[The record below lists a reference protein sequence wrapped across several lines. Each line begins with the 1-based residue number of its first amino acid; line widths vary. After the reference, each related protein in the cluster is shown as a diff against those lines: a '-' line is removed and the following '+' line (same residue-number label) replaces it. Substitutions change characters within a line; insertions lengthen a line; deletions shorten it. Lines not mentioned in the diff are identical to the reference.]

1 MKNNRRLVPLI
12 ALVISFLFS
21 LISTPAFAST
31 HLKVKPKN
39 TAIELNSVPP
49 VGLADSFSINGR
61 IIVAG
66 GNPLPEAH
74 VAFYLDGMYIG
85 QAESSLTGLFSLKV
99 NKDFPAGSHTL
110 SASYNGSHL
119 YVKAAAST
127 ALVIKPTEVVVQA
140 VPPIA
145 GLSFKL
151 DGRKFTTNR
160 DGLAKIYV
168 NRVGQ
173 YRLDVLVDEY
183 QNPSM
188 KIEFGR
194 WSEEDYQPY
203 RTIRVPS
210 DEVIPVGINV
220 FHQVKQDFVDLA
232 GYPIEPGRIT
242 EYTIKSAQGD
252 VFTFTDS
259 DPHWLPASRI
269 ARRIT
274 GLEETKL
281 LYSVIKVI
289 VDGSNVVN
297 QAQQRFYTE
306 PNGTWDTT
314 VMLYSMQISA
324 RDGIFDSPVGKLVN
338 LEYPD
343 GKIVSYPL
351 DSAGNAEIHSLARGL
366 YTFRLTGI
374 NGLSPKTPVALSRD
388 QVVNIKVI
396 TYLDIAIVGIL
407 AILLMLG
414 LLIYGR
420 PWLINSVLRKKRGL
434 VLDHQWKSIH
444 EN

>member
-1 MKNNRRLVPLI
+1 MINSRRLLPLF
-12 ALVISFLFS
+12 ALVISIMGS
-21 LISTPAFAST
+21 LITNPVYAST
-31 HLKVKPKN
+31 HQKVKPQN
-39 TAIELNSVPP
+39 TVIELDPVTT
-49 VGLADSFSINGR
+49 VGLGDPFLITGR
-61 IIVAG
+61 INVAG
-66 GNPLPEAH
+66 GNPIAEIH
-74 VAFYLDGMYIG
+74 IAFYLDSIYIG
-85 QAESSLTGLFSLKV
+85 QAETNESGSFSLKV
-99 NKDFPAGSHTL
+99 NKDFPAGEHKIY
-110 SASYNGSHL
+110 AFFNGSRL
-119 YVKAAAST
+119 Y
-127 ALVIKPTEVVVQA
+127 IKSVANTPIQIIPAEVVVQA

-145 GLSFKL
+145 GLTFKL
-151 DGRKFTTNR
+151 DGRKFITGS
-160 DGLAKIYV
+160 DGLAKIVV
-168 NRVGQ
+168 NKVGD
-173 YRLDVLVDEY
+173 YRLDVLIDEY

-194 WSEEDYQPY
+194 WSEEDYQPF
-203 RTIRVPS
+203 RNVRVPAN
-210 DEVIPVGINV
+210 EIIPVGINV
-220 FHQVKQDFVDLA
+220 FHQVKQTFLDLS
-232 GYPIEPGRIT
+232 GYPVDSNRIK
-242 EYTIKSAQGD
+242 EYTVKSAQGD

-259 DPHWLPASRI
+259 LPHWLPASRI

-297 QAQQRFYTE
+297 QSQQRFYTA

-314 VMLYSMQISA
+314 VMLYSLQISA
-324 RDGIFDSPVGKLVN
+324 RDGLFDSPVGKVVN
-338 LEYPD
+338 LSYPD
-343 GKIVSYPL
+343 GKIISYPL

-396 TYLDIAIVGIL
+396 TFLDIAIVGIL
-407 AILLMLG
+407 ALLLMIS

-420 PWLINSVLRKKRGL
+420 PWLLNSVIKKKNRL
-434 VLDHQWKSIH
+434 VLDRQWKSIH